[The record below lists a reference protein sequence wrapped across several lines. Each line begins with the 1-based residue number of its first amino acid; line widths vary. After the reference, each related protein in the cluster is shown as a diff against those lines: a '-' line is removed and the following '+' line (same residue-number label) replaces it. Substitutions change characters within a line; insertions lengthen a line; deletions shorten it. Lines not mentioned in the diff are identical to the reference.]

1 MKKIASILKNKEIM
15 NRILFT
21 VLILFIFRI
30 GAQITVPGVKVS
42 GFDDYLNSGSALS
55 LMNLLGGGT
64 LQTFSIFALG
74 VSPYITAQIIV
85 QLLSTDVLPALSE
98 LRRQGQYG
106 RRKMEYATRY
116 LTLLLGAVQAYGII
130 KTIENSSDSGVTF
143 ELMNQLSANG
153 NAWMGYLYI
162 IIVMLAGSMLVMWL
176 GDQISVKGI
185 GNGISMIIFAGIV
198 CSLPNQFA
206 HAFTTYI
213 SSTRGFP
220 DSLVIAGVFKFI
232 LYVVAYLVIIAF
244 VTFIELSQ
252 RKIPIQHSGKGGGQT
267 QSMARAS
274 FLPIKINSAGVI
286 PVIFASSLLMAPSV
300 IAAFVSSDGANA
312 GWLKIFSTSELY
324 DMGSWKMPWG
334 LIIYIVLVVAFTFF
348 YANLQIDP
356 QQMAENFQKNG
367 SYIPGV
373 KPGIETE
380 RYIRRVL
387 NRVTFIGAM
396 ALVLIAALPPVL
408 TMSGVFG
415 GDSSLVMGGTG
426 MIIVVGVCLELNN
439 QIDGLLAGKSFD
451 EVVAS
456 GGH

>member
-30 GAQITVPGVKVS
+30 GAQITVPGVNPE
-42 GFDDYLNSGSALS
+42 GLEEYLNSGSALS
-55 LMNLLGGGT
+55 LMNMLGGGT

-106 RRKMEYATRY
+106 RKKMEYATRY
-116 LTLLLGAVQAYGII
+116 LTLMLGAVQAYGII
-130 KTIENSSDSGVTF
+130 KTIENTSEVT
-143 ELMNQLSANG
+143 LNLDG
-153 NAWMGYLYI
+153 NWLTYLYI
-162 IIVMLAGSMLVMWL
+162 IIVMLAGTMIVMWL

-213 SSTRGFP
+213 STTAGSP
-220 DSLVIAGVFKFI
+220 ENLVIAGVFKFI
-232 LYVVAYLVIIAF
+232 LYVLAYLIIISF
-244 VTFIELSQ
+244 VTFVELSQ
-252 RKIPIQHSGKGGGQT
+252 RKIPIQHSGKSGGQT

-286 PVIFASSLLMAPSV
+286 PVIFASSLMMAPSV
-300 IAAFVSSDGANA
+300 IAAFIDSNSSNA
-312 GWLKIFSTSELY
+312 TWLKIFSTSDMY
-324 DMGSWKMPWG
+324 DMGSWSMPWG
-334 LIIYIVLVVAFTFF
+334 LLIYIVLTVAFTFF

-373 KPGIETE
+373 KPGLETE

-387 NRVTFIGAM
+387 NRVTCIGAI
-396 ALVLIAALPPVL
+396 ALVIIASLPSIL
-408 TMSGVFG
+408 TLSGVFG
-415 GDSSLVMGGTG
+415 GDNSLVLGGTG

>member
-21 VLILFIFRI
+21 VLILFVFRI
-30 GAQITVPGVKVS
+30 GAQITVPGVNPE
-42 GFDDYLNSGSALS
+42 GLEEYLNSGSALS
-55 LMNLLGGGT
+55 LMNMLGGGT

-116 LTLLLGAVQAYGII
+116 LTLMLGAVQAYGII
-130 KTIENSSDSGVTF
+130 KTIENTDSVT
-143 ELMNQLSANG
+143 LNLNG
-153 NAWMGYLYI
+153 QWYTYLYI
-162 IIVMLAGSMLVMWL
+162 IIVMLAGTMLVMWL

-213 SSTRGFP
+213 STTQGSP

-232 LYVVAYLVIIAF
+232 LYVFAYLVIIAF

-300 IAAFVSSDGANA
+300 IAAFIDGNNEAK
-312 GWLKIFSTSELY
+312 WLKIFSTSEMY
-324 DMGSWKMPWG
+324 DMGSWSMPWG
-334 LIIYIVLVVAFTFF
+334 LLIYIVLTIAFTFF

-373 KPGIETE
+373 KPGVETE

-387 NRVTFIGAM
+387 NRVTFLGAM
-396 ALVLIAALPPVL
+396 ALVLIAALPSIL
-408 TMSGVFG
+408 TLSGIFG
-415 GDSSLVMGGTG
+415 QDTSLVLGGTG

>member
-21 VLILFIFRI
+21 VLILFVFRI
-30 GAQITVPGVKVS
+30 GAQITVPGVNPE
-42 GFDDYLNSGSALS
+42 GLEEYLNSGSALS

-116 LTLLLGAVQAYGII
+116 LTLMLGAVQAYGII
-130 KTIENSSDSGVTF
+130 KTIENTDSVT
-143 ELMNQLSANG
+143 LNLNG
-153 NAWMGYLYI
+153 EWYTYLYI
-162 IIVMLAGSMLVMWL
+162 IIVMLAGTMLVMWL

-198 CSLPNQFA
+198 CSLPNQFS

-213 SSTRGFP
+213 ATTQGSP

-300 IAAFVSSDGANA
+300 IAAFIDGNA
-312 GWLKIFSTSELY
+312 EAKWLKIFSTSEMY
-324 DMGSWKMPWG
+324 DMGSWSMPWG
-334 LIIYIVLVVAFTFF
+334 LLIYIVLTIAFTFF

-387 NRVTFIGAM
+387 NRVTFLGAM
-396 ALVLIAALPPVL
+396 ALVLIASLPSIL
-408 TMSGVFG
+408 TLSGIFG
-415 GDSSLVMGGTG
+415 QDTSLVLGGTG

>member
-162 IIVMLAGSMLVMWL
+162 IIVMLAGSMLVLWL

-300 IAAFVSSDGANA
+300 IAAFVSSEGANA

-396 ALVLIAALPPVL
+396 ALVLIAALPPIL

-456 GGH
+456 GGR

>member
-30 GAQITVPGVKVS
+30 GAQITVPGVKTD
-42 GFDDYLNSGSALS
+42 GLNDYLNSGSALS

-116 LTLLLGAVQAYGII
+116 LTLMLGAVQAYGII
-130 KTIENSSDSGVTF
+130 KTIQNSTDTVSF
-143 ELMNQLSANG
+143 PLMETLAASNLE
-153 NAWMGYLYI
+153 WVGYLYI
-162 IIVMLAGSMLVMWL
+162 IIVMLAGTMLVMWL

-198 CSLPNQFA
+198 CSLPNQFS

-213 SSTRGFP
+213 ATTSGSP
-220 DSLVIAGVFKFI
+220 DALVIAGVFKFI
-232 LYVVAYLVIIAF
+232 LYVVAYIIIIAF
-244 VTFIELSQ
+244 VTFVELSQ

-300 IAAFVSSDGANA
+300 IAAFIDGNTDAK
-312 GWLKIFSTSELY
+312 WLKIFSTSDMY
-324 DMGSWKMPWG
+324 DMGSWSMPWG
-334 LIIYIVLVVAFTFF
+334 LLIYIVLTVAFTFF

-356 QQMAENFQKNG
+356 QQMAENFQRNG

-387 NRVTFIGAM
+387 NRVTFLGAA
-396 ALVLIAALPPVL
+396 ALVLIASLPSIL
-408 TMSGVFG
+408 TLSGVFG
-415 GDSSLVMGGTG
+415 GDNSLVLGGTG

>member
-1 MKKIASILKNKEIM
+1 M

-21 VLILFIFRI
+21 ILILFIFRI
-30 GAQITVPGVKVS
+30 GAQITVPGVKTD
-42 GFDDYLNSGSALS
+42 GLNDYLNSGSALS

-116 LTLLLGAVQAYGII
+116 LTLMLGAVQAYGII
-130 KTIENSSDSGVTF
+130 KTIQNSTDTVSF
-143 ELMNQLSANG
+143 PLMETLAASNLE
-153 NAWMGYLYI
+153 WLGYLYI
-162 IIVMLAGSMLVMWL
+162 IIVMLAGTMLVMWL

-198 CSLPNQFA
+198 CSLPNQFS

-213 SSTRGFP
+213 ATTQGSP
-220 DSLVIAGVFKFI
+220 DALVIAGVFKFI
-232 LYVVAYLVIIAF
+232 LYVVAYIVIIAF
-244 VTFIELSQ
+244 VTFVELSQ

-300 IAAFVSSDGANA
+300 IAAFIDGNTDAK
-312 GWLKIFSTSELY
+312 WLKIFSTSDMY
-324 DMGSWKMPWG
+324 DMGSWSMPWG
-334 LIIYIVLVVAFTFF
+334 LLIYIVLIVAFTFF

-380 RYIRRVL
+380 RYIRKVL
-387 NRVTFIGAM
+387 NRVTFLGAV
-396 ALVLIAALPPVL
+396 ALVLIASLPSIL
-408 TMSGVFG
+408 TLSGVFG
-415 GDSSLVMGGTG
+415 GDNSLVLGGTG

>member
-1 MKKIASILKNKEIM
+1 M

-21 VLILFIFRI
+21 ILILFIFRI
-30 GAQITVPGVKVS
+30 GAQITVPGVNPE
-42 GFDDYLNSGSALS
+42 GLDQYLNSGSALS
-55 LMNLLGGGT
+55 LMNMLGGGT

-130 KTIENSSDSGVTF
+130 KTIENTPDVT
-143 ELMNQLSANG
+143 LNLNG
-153 NAWMGYLYI
+153 NWLTYVYI
-162 IIVMLAGSMLVMWL
+162 IVVMLAGTMVVMWL

-213 SSTRGFP
+213 STRMGFP
-220 DSLVIAGVFKFI
+220 GNMVVAGVFRFL
-232 LYVVAYLVIIAF
+232 LYVIAYIVIVAF

-252 RKIPIQHSGKGGGQT
+252 RKIPIQHSGKSGGQT
-267 QSMARAS
+267 QSMTRAS

-286 PVIFASSLLMAPSV
+286 PVIFASSLMMAPSV
-300 IAAFVSSDGANA
+300 IAAFVDSNAANA
-312 GWLKIFSTSELY
+312 KWLKIFSTSEMY
-324 DMGSWKMPWG
+324 DMGSWSMPWG
-334 LIIYIVLVVAFTFF
+334 LLIYIVLTVAFTFF

-367 SYIPGV
+367 SYIPGI
-373 KPGIETE
+373 KPGLETE

-387 NRVTFIGAM
+387 NRVTCIGAA
-396 ALVLIAALPPVL
+396 ALVLIASLPSIL
-408 TMSGVFG
+408 TLSGVFG
-415 GDSSLVMGGTG
+415 GDNSLVLGGTG

>member
-21 VLILFIFRI
+21 VLILFVFRI
-30 GAQITVPGVKVS
+30 GAQITVPGVNPE
-42 GFDDYLNSGSALS
+42 GLEEYLNSGSALS

-116 LTLLLGAVQAYGII
+116 LTLMLGAVQAYGII
-130 KTIENSSDSGVTF
+130 KTIENTDSVT
-143 ELMNQLSANG
+143 LNLQGGWLT
-153 NAWMGYLYI
+153 YLYI
-162 IIVMLAGSMLVMWL
+162 IIVMLAGTMLVMWL

-198 CSLPNQFA
+198 CSLPNQFS

-213 SSTRGFP
+213 ATTRGSP

-300 IAAFVSSDGANA
+300 IAAFIDGNGEAK
-312 GWLKIFSTSELY
+312 WLKIFSTSEMY
-324 DMGSWKMPWG
+324 DMGSWSMPWG
-334 LIIYIVLVVAFTFF
+334 LLIYIVLTIAFTFF

-387 NRVTFIGAM
+387 NRVTFLGAM
-396 ALVLIAALPPVL
+396 ALVLIASLPSIL
-408 TMSGVFG
+408 TLSGIFG
-415 GDSSLVMGGTG
+415 QDTSLVLGGTG

-456 GGH
+456 GGR

>member
-30 GAQITVPGVKVS
+30 GAQITVPGVKTD
-42 GFDDYLNSGSALS
+42 GLNDYLNSGSALS

-116 LTLLLGAVQAYGII
+116 LTLMLGAVQAYGII
-130 KTIENSSDSGVTF
+130 KTIQNSTDTVSF
-143 ELMNQLSANG
+143 PLMESLAASNLE
-153 NAWMGYLYI
+153 WLGYLYI
-162 IIVMLAGSMLVMWL
+162 IIVMLAGTMLVMWL

-198 CSLPNQFA
+198 CSLPNQFS

-213 SSTRGFP
+213 ATTQGSP

-232 LYVVAYLVIIAF
+232 LYVAAYIIIIAF

-300 IAAFVSSDGANA
+300 IAAFIDGNTDAK
-312 GWLKIFSTSELY
+312 WLKIFSTSEMY
-324 DMGSWKMPWG
+324 DMGSWSMPWG
-334 LIIYIVLVVAFTFF
+334 LLIYIVLTVAFTFF

-387 NRVTFIGAM
+387 NRVTFLGAA
-396 ALVLIAALPPVL
+396 ALVLIASLPSIL
-408 TMSGVFG
+408 TLSGIFG
-415 GDSSLVMGGTG
+415 GDNSLVLGGTG

>member
-1 MKKIASILKNKEIM
+1 M
-15 NRILFT
+15 
-21 VLILFIFRI
+21 
-30 GAQITVPGVKVS
+30 
-42 GFDDYLNSGSALS
+42 
-55 LMNLLGGGT
+55 
-64 LQTFSIFALG
+64 
-74 VSPYITAQIIV
+74 
-85 QLLSTDVLPALSE
+85 
-98 LRRQGQYG
+98 
-106 RRKMEYATRY
+106 
-116 LTLLLGAVQAYGII
+116 
-130 KTIENSSDSGVTF
+130 
-143 ELMNQLSANG
+143 
-153 NAWMGYLYI
+153 
-162 IIVMLAGSMLVMWL
+162 
-176 GDQISVKGI
+176 
-185 GNGISMIIFAGIV
+185 
-198 CSLPNQFA
+198 
-206 HAFTTYI
+206 
-213 SSTRGFP
+213 
-220 DSLVIAGVFKFI
+220 IAGVFKFI

-300 IAAFVSSDGANA
+300 IAAFVSSEGANA

-396 ALVLIAALPPVL
+396 ALVLIAALPPIL

-456 GGH
+456 GGR

>member
-21 VLILFIFRI
+21 VLILFVFRI
-30 GAQITVPGVKVS
+30 GAQITVPGVKPE
-42 GFDDYLNSGSALS
+42 GLEEYLNSGSALS
-55 LMNLLGGGT
+55 LMNMLGGGT

-116 LTLLLGAVQAYGII
+116 LTLMLGAVQAYGII
-130 KTIENSSDSGVTF
+130 KTIENTDSVT
-143 ELMNQLSANG
+143 LNLNG
-153 NAWMGYLYI
+153 QWYTYLYI
-162 IIVMLAGSMLVMWL
+162 IIVMLAGTMLVMWL

-213 SSTRGFP
+213 STTQGSP

-232 LYVVAYLVIIAF
+232 LYVFAYLVIIAF

-300 IAAFVSSDGANA
+300 IAAFIDGNNEAK
-312 GWLKIFSTSELY
+312 WLKIFSTSEMY
-324 DMGSWKMPWG
+324 DMGSWSMPWG
-334 LIIYIVLVVAFTFF
+334 LLIYIVLTIAFTFF

-373 KPGIETE
+373 KPGVETE

-387 NRVTFIGAM
+387 NRVTFLGAM
-396 ALVLIAALPPVL
+396 ALVVIAALPSIL
-408 TMSGVFG
+408 TLSGIFG
-415 GDSSLVMGGTG
+415 QDTSLVLGGTG

>member
-30 GAQITVPGVKVS
+30 GAQITVPGVKTD
-42 GFDDYLNSGSALS
+42 GLNDYLNSGSALS

-116 LTLLLGAVQAYGII
+116 LTLMLGAVQAYGII
-130 KTIENSSDSGVTF
+130 KTIQNSTDTVSF
-143 ELMNQLSANG
+143 PLMETLSASNLE
-153 NAWMGYLYI
+153 WLGYLYI
-162 IIVMLAGSMLVMWL
+162 IIVMLAGTMLVMWL

-198 CSLPNQFA
+198 CSLPNQFS
-206 HAFTTYI
+206 HAFSTYI
-213 SSTRGFP
+213 ATTSGSP

-232 LYVVAYLVIIAF
+232 LYVAAYIIIIAF

-300 IAAFVSSDGANA
+300 IAAFIDGNTDAK
-312 GWLKIFSTSELY
+312 WLKIFSTSEMY
-324 DMGSWKMPWG
+324 DMGSWSMPWG
-334 LIIYIVLVVAFTFF
+334 LLIYIVLTVAFTFF

-387 NRVTFIGAM
+387 NRVTFLGAA
-396 ALVLIAALPPVL
+396 ALVIIAALPSVL
-408 TMSGVFG
+408 TLSGVFG
-415 GDSSLVMGGTG
+415 GDNSLVLGGTG